1 MVNLVIGRECF
12 VGLSI
17 YYYFMSWLV
26 VFSGATVSRLHP
38 TTRGVEVVAATVA
51 VCPAVVAAGEEETA
65 VAAAVAGAAGE
76 RSAQHSANCW
86 TSTEKTQWHDTRVHF
101 QNRTC
106 HVRSL
111 GLTKY
116 F

>member
-38 TTRGVEVVAATVA
+38 TTRGVEVVAV
-51 VCPAVVAAGEEETA
+51 GEVRLLPHLRIRRLT
-65 VAAAVAGAAGE
+65 
-76 RSAQHSANCW
+76 
-86 TSTEKTQWHDTRVHF
+86 TRQVLEHQMFYIKSFYRRNGLAMEHF
-101 QNRTC
+101 SR
-106 HVRSL
+106 RR
-111 GLTKY
+111 
-116 F
+116 